1 MTTTVIIK
9 NLRCDDC
16 KKTVVAA
23 IEKFKGI
30 TNFKIDITTGSLS
43 LEYRSHNV
51 MEGLRFYLSQI
62 GHPITEDL
70 SLIKNRDSDS
80 DYLPYQENLKI

>member
-30 TNFKIDITTGSLS
+30 TNFDIDITTGSLS
-43 LEYRSHNV
+43 LEYRSHNA

-62 GHPITEDL
+62 GHPITEDI
-70 SLIKNRDSDS
+70 SLIKNRKNDR
-80 DYLPYQENLKI
+80 DYIPYEHKL